1 MASVVPIVFLSDMV
15 DTECVDVS
23 GDVGLHGVLVLVRNM
38 TRQNFRTS
46 VPVDL
51 NTYMSDFFTQHCLM
65 KYSVTHVR
73 RRISQDLTHQFQL
86 LLTQLGMV
94 MPVMNNNLGRIW
106 KISLKILI

>member
-23 GDVGLHGVLVLVRNM
+23 GDVGIHGVLVLVRNM

-51 NTYMSDFFTQHCLM
+51 NIC
-65 KYSVTHVR
+65 
-73 RRISQDLTHQFQL
+73 
-86 LLTQLGMV
+86 
-94 MPVMNNNLGRIW
+94 
-106 KISLKILI
+106 